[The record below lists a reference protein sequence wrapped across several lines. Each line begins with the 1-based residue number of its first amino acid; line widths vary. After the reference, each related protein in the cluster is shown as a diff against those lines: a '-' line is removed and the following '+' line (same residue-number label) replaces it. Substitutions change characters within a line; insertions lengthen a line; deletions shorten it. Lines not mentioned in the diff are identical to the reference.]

1 MLQLRSSVYEINQLM
16 ATDYRRFDYAVR
28 GQNGVPDVGYIYTKY
43 IESALLPLA
52 FNEIGIL
59 QQSYGIGENFTIE
72 DTLEAMENLY
82 NDCSQTRLGIIRI
95 YTSDVDAMYNSMT
108 SDLYTSPVTAVQELY
123 NKCMDQV
130 RLREDVNRTITT
142 KVKLMKGK
150 HIIVLVSDYDDVN
163 QASDYFL
170 TVGLVPVLFQ
180 DWKEKFNEQELE
192 YFKVLVNRSQVKR
205 ISNVKAQEAFD
216 IIASSNKYNELISAI
231 RLKTTLNNIVAHR
244 IDLARR
250 TLAEAERQA
259 VRLMQEYE
267 TLRIKFF
274 KSEKELNTLEANRE
288 AALEELNTAV
298 SIEGIANVAQA
309 SSDYLQIIFKTPIVF
324 YNTDEAEL
332 VINNMREDWV
342 KRFMTDIF
350 INNKYKLH
358 VMSSFMYGV
367 RGEDTPFRSPG
378 EVPIEILESYK
389 ALYNPHTYFF
399 SCLGD
404 YKPQL
409 INAQA
414 QQDLL
419 MFNNIALA
427 SVKSI
432 NFRDGAVMNRWC
444 NTLRSYA
451 ETSGWMQQ
459 KVLNIKCLEDEDG
472 NFHSINDIYFSEVE
486 ELEVREV

>member
-1 MLQLRSSVYEINQLM
+1 MLQLRSSIYEINQLIS
-16 ATDYRRFDYAVR
+16 TDYRRFDYAFR
-28 GQNGVPDVGYIYTKY
+28 GQNGVPGVGYIYNKY
-43 IESALLPLA
+43 VESALLPLA

-72 DTLEAMENLY
+72 NTLEALENLY
-82 NDCSQTRLGIIRI
+82 NDCSQTRLGIIKI
-95 YTSDVDAMYNSMT
+95 YTNDVDAMYDSMS
-108 SDLYTSPVTAVQELY
+108 SDLYASPVTAVQELY

-130 RLREDVNRTITT
+130 RLREDINRTITT

-150 HIIVLVSDYDDVN
+150 HIIVLVSDFDDTN

-216 IIASSNKYNELISAI
+216 TIASSNKYNELINSI
-231 RLKTTLNNIVAHR
+231 RLRTTLNNIVSNK
-244 IDLARR
+244 IDNARR
-250 TLAEAERQA
+250 VLADSERQA

-267 TLRIKFF
+267 TLRLKFF
-274 KSEKELNTLEANRE
+274 KAEKELNTLEANRE
-288 AALEELNTAV
+288 ATLEELNTAV
-298 SIEGIANVAQA
+298 SIEGIVNVLQY
-309 SSDYLQIIFKTPIVF
+309 SSDYLQIIFKTPVVF

-350 INNKYKLH
+350 IESKYKLH
-358 VMSSFMYGV
+358 VMSSFMYGT
-367 RGEDTPFRSPG
+367 RGEDSPFRAPSDIA
-378 EVPIEILESYK
+378 VEILESYQ

-444 NTLRSYA
+444 DTLRNYA
-451 ETSGWMQQ
+451 ETTGWTQQ
-459 KVLNIKCLEDEDG
+459 KMLNIKCLEDEDG
-472 NFHSINDIYFSEVE
+472 NFHSINDVYFSDVE